1 MEGFGMSISELA
13 ANTKAVL
20 LRRQEV
26 ENRTGLAKS
35 ALYLRMDP
43 RSKFFDPTFP
53 KPVSLGGTPDNPTVV
68 RWVEHEIDAWI
79 AARIADRDTR
89 KAA

>member
-1 MEGFGMSISELA
+1 MSELV
-13 ANTKAVL
+13 ANAKTVL

-26 ENRTGLAKS
+26 ERRTGYAKS
-35 ALYLRMDP
+35 AIYSRMDP

-53 KPVSLGGTPDNPTVV
+53 KPVSLGGAPDNPTAV
-68 RWVEHEIDAWI
+68 RWVEHEVDAWI
-79 AARIADRDTR
+79 AARIEARDTR